1 MTTRP
6 GFTLLEVSL
15 VLLLL
20 SMLLGFAFPRLPSLT
35 QSALETDGKRLASQ
49 IKTMQELALMQGREF
64 RLELNAQESTITAL
78 ARDPQTL
85 DFHPIKGKNP
95 WHLSAGLRL
104 GRMSSEVT
112 GQSRFGF
119 TPLRFEKL
127 FGETFQ
133 IEIDDSGL
141 VDPFEVELVSDNER
155 LLLQNTELV
164 AELRLLG
171 PEAL

>member
-20 SMLLGFAFPRLPSLT
+20 SMLLGFAFPRLPSLI
-35 QSALETDGKRLASQ
+35 QSPLETDGKRLAVQ
-49 IKTMQELALMQGREF
+49 VKRLQELALMQGREF
-64 RLELNAQESTITAL
+64 RLELNGQESTVTAWG
-78 ARDPQTL
+78 RNPQTL
-85 DFHPIKGKNP
+85 EFQPLTGNNP
-95 WHLSAGLRL
+95 WHLAPGLRFA
-104 GRMSSEVT
+104 RMSSEVS

-127 FGETFQ
+127 FGESFQ

-141 VDPFEVELVSDNER
+141 VDPFEVELTSEDER
-155 LLLQNTELV
+155 LLLQNKEL
-164 AELRLLG
+164 AADLHLLG